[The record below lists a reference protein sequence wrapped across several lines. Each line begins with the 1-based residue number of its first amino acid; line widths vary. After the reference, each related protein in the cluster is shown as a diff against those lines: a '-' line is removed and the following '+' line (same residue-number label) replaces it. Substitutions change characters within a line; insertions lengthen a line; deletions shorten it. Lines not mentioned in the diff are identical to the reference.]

1 MIKPEWAGF
10 MIAGSFGRY
19 LAQTARD
26 HGSGVGSGLRARRL
40 GREQRLRFQGLAA
53 RRSLIKAAPMCHR
66 SGLSNGWTTR
76 KVVYPRYRR
85 LPAVR
90 G

>member
-1 MIKPEWAGF
+1 
-10 MIAGSFGRY
+10 
-19 LAQTARD
+19 L
-26 HGSGVGSGLRARRL
+26 VGIWLKLPAIMEVAYAPGLRARRL

-53 RRSLIKAAPMCHR
+53 RQSLIREALIRAAPMCHR